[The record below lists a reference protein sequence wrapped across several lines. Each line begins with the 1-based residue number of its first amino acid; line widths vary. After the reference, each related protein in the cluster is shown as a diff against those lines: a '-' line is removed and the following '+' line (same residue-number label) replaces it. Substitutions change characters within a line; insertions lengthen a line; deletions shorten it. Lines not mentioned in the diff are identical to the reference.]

1 MLLKDLLK
9 KEINQA
15 SDVEIYQYRG
25 KRHDIHTD
33 FVDYI
38 DKSVNDIDIDS
49 FNDLE
54 FELMDQERYNNTI
67 MANCSDYMNFED
79 LYGDPESKVLVI
91 VLPEYF
97 NL

>member
-1 MLLKDLLK
+1 MLLRDYLK

-15 SDVEIYQYRG
+15 VDIEIYKYRG

-49 FNDLE
+49 LDDLD

-67 MANCSDYMNFED
+67 MANCSDYMDFEY
-79 LYGDPESKVLVI
+79 LYGDPEAKVLVI
-91 VLPEYF
+91 VLSEYYK
-97 NL
+97 L